1 MKFFKFFLSS
11 YMSACWLPGVGCE
24 KSYLRP
30 HQDNYKLT
38 ENFLT
43 NMEERRVLQPGDEK
57 AFQSLFREYYP
68 QLFLYGFKIIPQ
80 KELLEDIIQELFA
93 ELWNRK
99 SWPEVR
105 SLKAYLIKSLQYK
118 IYNKIRQQKLTG
130 AINEATP
137 DLPFEITRETLIIQ
151 HEEDRE
157 KMIRVEK
164 MLAQLSNRQREIIYL
179 RFYQDLDYEE
189 ISGIMKINYQAS
201 RNLLS
206 QAIKILRQL
215 KTPVTFL
222 LALIVACAKIFFK

>member
-1 MKFFKFFLSS
+1 MKFFQFFFVFL
-11 YMSACWLPGVGCE
+11 YVCLLATGVRCE
-24 KSYLRP
+24 KSYLQP

-43 NMEERRVLQPGDEK
+43 NMEERRALQPGDEK

-68 QLFLYGFKIIPQ
+68 QLFLYGFEIIPQ
-80 KELLEDIIQELFA
+80 KELLEDIIQELFV
-93 ELWNRK
+93 EIWNRK
-99 SWPEVR
+99 SLPEVR

-130 AINEATP
+130 AITEATP

-151 HEEDRE
+151 NEEDHE
-157 KMIRVEK
+157 KIIKVEK
-164 MLAQLSNRQREIIYL
+164 MLSQLSNRQREIIYL
-179 RFYQDLDYEE
+179 RFYQDLGYEE
-189 ISGIMKINYQAS
+189 ISQVMKINYQAS

-215 KTPVTFL
+215 KTPVTMLF
-222 LALIVACAKIFFK
+222 ALIVTAKDLF